1 VEKARKSEAYR
12 AQNTQLAR
20 EMGGLSKRQLT
31 EMCQA
36 ALTARC

>member
-36 ALTARC
+36 SLTARC